1 MAGKL
6 SSQYKRLIVQSKYNS
21 FDAGYLHVLLK
32 LFHGYKRTKS
42 AMVSGIFEKIFSDHP
57 LWKEVSF
64 SIHFFSFLFHF

>member
-6 SSQYKRLIVQSKYNS
+6 SSQCKRLIVQSKYNS

-42 AMVSGIFEKIFSDHP
+42 AMVSGIYEKDTQ
-57 LWKEVSF
+57 
-64 SIHFFSFLFHF
+64 